1 MRQFTSV
8 ALSATYLCLALIVA
22 LLLWRNGG
30 GWAAGV
36 AALVGG
42 LGLCFAVHGL
52 ISQSLKLRALRK
64 ELDAVREAQRV
75 MLSQMEQVD
84 ARMTEDADAVS
95 DDAGRSEALEGE
107 VHMLEDL
114 VQRMGQRLEERVS
127 AGARQA
133 PHEPTLRR
141 HQSAAL
147 LDTVREALAE
157 NRVDLYLQPVVGLP
171 QRRTVFYESYSR
183 LRDATGRV
191 MMPAE
196 YLAVAEPEGLVTS
209 IDNLLLFR
217 CVQIVRRLA
226 KQDRKVG
233 IFCNISIASL
243 ADETFFPQ
251 FLELLLCDMQFPSG
265 IEIDRVDE
273 EVGMD
278 VLTVCVGAD
287 QNFVSLIV
295 LGQLQRGRVS
305 GDRVDCFAFREAL
318 YHVIE
323 QYTVRLVVEPL
334 GGHEIRV
341 DRFRLTVDTCDQL
354 LPLELGLFI
363 LHGIPHHGAHA
374 SGGLAPLV
382 VCEADDSHSLPAL
395 SFKDHPY
402 GTTEFRERPTYAFQI
417 DHGHSSHV
425 RQGDELVQISAD
437 GLQLLQHFFQAVDDH
452 HLLSQ
457 AAGSDVVAHGHPG
470 LLRQLLDGLPVCGRH
485 AGAEFNIFFHVVSSK
500 S

>member
-30 GWAAGV
+30 GWAPGV

-52 ISQSLKLRALRK
+52 VQQSLRMRALRA

-84 ARMTEDADAVS
+84 ARMSEVAEAVS
-95 DDAGRSEALEGE
+95 DDAGRSEALEDE
-107 VHMLEDL
+107 MHMLESL
-114 VQRMGQRLEERVS
+114 VQKMGQRLEERV
-127 AGARQA
+127 AVAAAAPAR
-133 PHEPTLRR
+133 HEAALRGR
-141 HQSAAL
+141 QSAAL

-233 IFCNISIASL
+233 IFCNISTASL

-251 FLELLLCDMQFPSG
+251 FLDLLAANRDLAGALIF
-265 IEIDRVDE
+265 EIGQAAFDARGSVEARNMGKLADLGFRFSLDKVVDLDLDFQDLARS
-273 EVGMD
+273 D
-278 VLTVCVGAD
+278 VKFLK
-287 QNFVSLIV
+287 VSAPV
-295 LGQLQRGRVS
+295 LL
-305 GDRVDCFAFREAL
+305 
-318 YHVIE
+318 
-323 QYTVRLVVEPL
+323 
-334 GGHEIRV
+334 
-341 DRFRLTVDTCDQL
+341 
-354 LPLELGLFI
+354 
-363 LHGIPHHGAHA
+363 
-374 SGGLAPLV
+374 
-382 VCEADDSHSLPAL
+382 
-395 SFKDHPY
+395 
-402 GTTEFRERPTYAFQI
+402 
-417 DHGHSSHV
+417 
-425 RQGDELVQISAD
+425 DELVETDEGLVLRSMPDLAAEDFAALTRRYGVEVIAEKVESERQIVDILELDIAYGQGHLFGEPRAIRDAVLTEAD
-437 GLQLLQHFFQAVDDH
+437 TPAPATAEPQEPVRRRTRGGVGVLA
-452 HLLSQ
+452 SKR
-457 AAGSDVVAHGHPG
+457 AAAT
-470 LLRQLLDGLPVCGRH
+470 R
-485 AGAEFNIFFHVVSSK
+485 I
-500 S
+500 

>member
-52 ISQSLKLRALRK
+52 ILQSLKLRTLRK
-64 ELDAVREAQRV
+64 ELDVVREAQRV

-84 ARMTEDADAVS
+84 ARMSEVADAVS

-107 VHMLEDL
+107 MHMLEDL

-127 AGARQA
+127 ASALHTR
-133 PHEPTLRR
+133 HEPSLRR

-171 QRRTVFYESYSR
+171 QRRTIFYESYSR

-196 YLAVAEPEGLVTS
+196 YLTVAEPEGLVTS

-243 ADETFFPQ
+243 GDETFFPQ
-251 FLELLLCDMQFPSG
+251 FLELLAANRDLSG
-265 IEIDRVDE
+265 
-273 EVGMD
+273 
-278 VLTVCVGAD
+278 A
-287 QNFVSLIV
+287 LIFE
-295 LGQLQRGRVS
+295 LGQAAFDARGSAEARNM
-305 GDRVDCFAFREAL
+305 GKLADLGFRFSLDKVTDLDIDFQDLARSDVKFL
-318 YHVIE
+318 KIAA
-323 QYTVRLVVEPL
+323 P
-334 GGHEIRV
+334 
-341 DRFRLTVDTCDQL
+341 FL
-354 LPLELGLFI
+354 L
-363 LHGIPHHGAHA
+363 
-374 SGGLAPLV
+374 
-382 VCEADDSHSLPAL
+382 
-395 SFKDHPY
+395 
-402 GTTEFRERPTYAFQI
+402 
-417 DHGHSSHV
+417 
-425 RQGDELVQISAD
+425 DELVETDEGLILRSLPDLAAQDFASLTRRYGVEIVAEKVESERQIVDILELDIAYGQGHLFGEPRAIRDAVLAEAD
-437 GLQLLQHFFQAVDDH
+437 TP
-452 HLLSQ
+452 
-457 AAGSDVVAHGHPG
+457 AAAPA
-470 LLRQLLDGLPVCGRH
+470 PAPAPAGRTRGGVGVL
-485 AGAEFNIFFHVVSSK
+485 ARKRAAATRI
-500 S
+500 